1 MEKIQQGR
9 VTQASCHNGLLRER
23 QATVSLVL
31 LYGHGEAFTASHQ
44 PCIPSAAGR
53 HNCNWF
59 YFCLQ
64 LGGMGVKCCHSF
76 FWEIRNKLFFV
87 SCPTLLFHKLL
98 RNSDFNLQNVVFVF
112 IVYWLLSTKSVE
124 EISGHTCTFPPS
136 ACSLYPTL
144 VFCLFICL
152 DKYSCPFFLCSFTG
166 PCGSMSIQE
175 HTWLPGLGQH
185 VHKSVVVCVY
195 LTCLSSFL

>member
-9 VTQASCHNGLLRER
+9 VTQASCHNGLLREW

-31 LYGHGEAFTASHQ
+31 LYGHEEAFIASHQ

-98 RNSDFNLQNVVFVF
+98 RNSHFNLQNVVFVF

-124 EISGHTCTFPPS
+124 EISGHTCTFPPPRPVHYI
-136 ACSLYPTL
+136 LPWFF
-144 VFCLFICL
+144 VCLFVLINTPVPSFSAHSQGL
-152 DKYSCPFFLCSFTG
+152 VVPCPFRSIRGCQVLD
-166 PCGSMSIQE
+166 SM
-175 HTWLPGLGQH
+175 
-185 VHKSVVVCVY
+185 
-195 LTCLSSFL
+195 CLKVL

>member
-31 LYGHGEAFTASHQ
+31 LYGHGEAFIASHQ

-124 EISGHTCTFPPS
+124 EISGHTCTFPSS

-144 VFCLFICL
+144 VFCLSIFLINIPVL
-152 DKYSCPFFLCSFTG
+152 SFSAHSQGLMVPCPFRSIH
-166 PCGSMSIQE
+166 GSQVLDSMCIKV
-175 HTWLPGLGQH
+175 L
-185 VHKSVVVCVY
+185 
-195 LTCLSSFL
+195 